1 MQYIL
6 LDNLRI
12 FANRGGT
19 RDVKFTP
26 ILPII
31 LFLEWLIFRK
41 NIHADLS
48 DIFYKYPAYFPFI
61 LIYIIGVNGEGLRIE
76 LRHKRIELPP
86 SYMFEARKK
95 NIKFLL

>member
-1 MQYIL
+1 MYIYKSW
-6 LDNLRI
+6 D
-12 FANRGGT
+12 T

-26 ILPII
+26 ILLII

-76 LRHKRIELPP
+76 LCHKQIELPP
-86 SYMFEARKK
+86 SCMFEARKK
-95 NIKFLL
+95 KYQISLVNGVSYTDI